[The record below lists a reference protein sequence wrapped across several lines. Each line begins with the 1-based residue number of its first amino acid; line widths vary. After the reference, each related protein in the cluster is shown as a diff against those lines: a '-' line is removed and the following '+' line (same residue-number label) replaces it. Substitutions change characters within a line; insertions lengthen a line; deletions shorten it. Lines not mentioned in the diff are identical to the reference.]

1 MNEALK
7 ALERIK
13 EFYLQWHLYN
23 RKDFNVI
30 ETALKR
36 LNYIDENR
44 LSDEDIH
51 IVQGMTFED
60 KVECI
65 KKLKALEI
73 IKEKD
78 IDFKTLKKAFV
89 FNGSNKEQCEMYNA
103 NQWQWVFDLAHPGC
117 VDTNRDKLPQLVQEE
132 YDILREVLL

>member
-1 MNEALK
+1 MTKELD
-7 ALERIK
+7 ALEVSK
-13 EFYLQWHLYN
+13 QL
-23 RKDFNVI
+23 KDFVLEFVKNGLDRRFIHGSFDII

-60 KVECI
+60 KVKCI

-73 IKEKD
+73 IKEKFV
-78 IDFKTLKKAFV
+78 IPAYVRNAKTMEEYNKQLKQTTFRKDY
-89 FNGSNKEQCEMYNA
+89 EC
-103 NQWQWVFDLAHPGC
+103 
-117 VDTNRDKLPQLVQEE
+117 RKLTQEE
-132 YDILREVLL
+132 YDSLKEEFLWVK